1 MSKPYSKQFVLHVK
15 LDHDWDDE
23 EEHQKQVWTAL
34 TQLGFRNFFQPKRR
48 MQLIEEYETWGDD
61 VQVTIELEEIR
72 IDGRC
77 DEVGT

>member
-1 MSKPYSKQFVLHVK
+1 MKTYSKDFILRVK
-15 LDHDWDDE
+15 LDDEWDE
-23 EEHQKQVWTAL
+23 EENQKQVWTAL
-34 TQLGFRNFFQPKRR
+34 RQLGFRNFFEPTRR

>member
-1 MSKPYSKQFVLHVK
+1 MKTYSKDFILRVK
-15 LDHDWDDE
+15 LDDEWDE
-23 EEHQKQVWTAL
+23 EENQKQVWTAL